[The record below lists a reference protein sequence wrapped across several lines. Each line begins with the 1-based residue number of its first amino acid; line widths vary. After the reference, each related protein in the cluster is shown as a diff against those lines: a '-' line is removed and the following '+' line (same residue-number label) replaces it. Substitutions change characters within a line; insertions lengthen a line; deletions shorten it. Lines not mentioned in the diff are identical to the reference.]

1 MQSFALFAVS
11 AILVSLC
18 AIFLFLG
25 YGVLA
30 GNKSGGGQLPR
41 PAILTVSAIV
51 LIGMFLASLFI
62 GRGFLYRGSDTR
74 IVAAEAAAQGNASQT
89 ELTDLAD
96 KVDQAAEEVYGGL
109 DTTKE
114 IIGKTDARKEA
125 IEHGR
130 NRAHQKLGSLAERIR
145 AALRGEAP
153 LDELDQVEA
162 EHVTQGVKD

>member
-1 MQSFALFAVS
+1 
-11 AILVSLC
+11 
-18 AIFLFLG
+18 
-25 YGVLA
+25 
-30 GNKSGGGQLPR
+30 
-41 PAILTVSAIV
+41 
-51 LIGMFLASLFI
+51 
-62 GRGFLYRGSDTR
+62 LYRGSDTR

-96 KVDQAAEEVYGGL
+96 KVDQAAEEVYSGL